1 MLYVINQIC
10 RYLLIQLLISL
21 MQGIPILYLWNYC
34 LIGTIN
40 GVNEITYMKAV
51 GISLLSNIL
60 IKSDIYFNREDE

>member
-40 GVNEITYMKAV
+40 GVNETTYMKAV

>member
-1 MLYVINQIC
+1 
-10 RYLLIQLLISL
+10 

-51 GISLLSNIL
+51 GVSLLSNIL

>member
-10 RYLLIQLLISL
+10 RYILIQLLISL

>member
-51 GISLLSNIL
+51 GVSLLSNIL

>member
-40 GVNEITYMKAV
+40 GVNEINYMKAV

>member
-21 MQGIPILYLWNYC
+21 TQGIPILYLWNYC